1 MNNYQNAVETVGL
14 SKQFGKFTAVDQV
27 NFYIPKGEIFGL
39 LGPNGAG
46 KTTTIRILT
55 GLMRPSAGRASVL
68 GYDVASQA
76 EEIKRRI
83 GYMSQKFSLYNDLT
97 ARENLDFYATVY
109 RVPRGARAKRVQ
121 ELLEMAGLSEH
132 SRQRTSD
139 LSGAW
144 RQRLALACAIVHNP
158 PMLFLDEATAGV
170 DPVSR
175 REFWDLIYRMAAQG
189 TSVLAT
195 THYMDEAEYCN
206 TIGMMHRGELIA
218 VASPDTLK
226 ENSPGSLVVIDCEL
240 PAAAERALDP
250 LPEVIDAA
258 VHGVMLHATLRDV
271 DALPVVMQALAQA
284 DILVHSVETAQPSLE
299 DVFINMVAARRS
311 ERDAAGMIQQQTGQ
325 AASPSQETGD

>member
-1 MNNYQNAVETVGL
+1 MNNFQNAVETAGL
-14 SKQFGKFTAVDQV
+14 TKHFGKFTAVSEV

-46 KTTTIRILT
+46 KTTTIRMLC
-55 GLMRPSAGRASVL
+55 GLMKPTSGRATVL
-68 GYDVASQA
+68 GYDIAHQA

-97 ARENLDFYATVY
+97 ARENIDFYATVY
-109 RVPRGARAKRVQ
+109 RVPRSERGKRVQ
-121 ELLEMAGLSEH
+121 ELLEMAGLKGH
-132 SRQRTSD
+132 ARQRTSD

-175 REFWDLIYRMAAQG
+175 REFWDLIYSMAAQG

-206 TIGMMHRGELIA
+206 TIGMMYRGELIA

-226 ENSPGSLVVIDCEL
+226 ENAPGKLVQIDCEDL
-240 PAAAERALDP
+240 IAAERVLDQ
-250 LPEVIDAA
+250 LPEVVDAA
-258 VHGVMLHATLRDV
+258 VHGTVLHAALQDL
-271 DALPVVMQALAQA
+271 DAIPQVMAALAEA
-284 DILVHSVETAQPSLE
+284 DILVHGIEAAQPSLE
-299 DVFINMVAARRS
+299 DVFIGMVAQRRA
-311 ERDAAGMIQQQTGQ
+311 EMEKANK
-325 AASPSQETGD
+325 PVETGD